1 MRFKATFRN
10 VEITL
15 DVGNL
20 AEKHFYKRR
29 RLFFPKEDAT
39 LTFQL
44 NGQKTTVAL
53 PHWKRLLSG
62 GHKKLFTIN
71 PRSFVKPKEILRE
84 RVAVAFGDYLDMLA
98 TTVNDF
104 YITPCT
110 NEFSYVETILNL
122 DKNNHVFW
130 FSSQNKD
137 IANYLEQFGFVHKG
151 LRYSQPYIVIAAMKN
166 GRYFYQG
173 QPLNLDYFI
182 PLDAG
187 FQERSFLDL
196 YQTFNLV
203 NEGGGDVRI

>member
-71 PRSFVKPKEILRE
+71 PRSFIKPKEILRE
-84 RVAVAFGDYLDMLA
+84 RVAVAFGEYLEMLEK
-98 TTVNDF
+98 TTTDF
-104 YITPCT
+104 YITACT
-110 NEFSYVETILNL
+110 NEFSYIETILNL

-137 IANYLEQFGFVHKG
+137 IKNYLKQFGFVHKG
-151 LRYSQPYIVIAAMKN
+151 LRYSQPYIFTATLQN
-166 GRYFYQG
+166 GHYVCKG
-173 QPLNLDYFI
+173 QPVNLDHVLS
-182 PLDAG
+182 LDNG
-187 FQERSFLDL
+187 IKEKIFLDL
-196 YQTFNLV
+196 YQTFILG
-203 NEGGGDVRI
+203 NETENVRL